1 MLTAFMHVVSALGSA
16 AFYVPL
22 LVVLYWCVAPRPAA
36 HASVLLLLS
45 AVLNTLLKL
54 VFHDPRPF
62 WTDPSVEGL
71 AAHSSFGMPSG
82 HAQNGIVIWGF
93 LAMSARRPV
102 PRAGA
107 VVMIVLI
114 GVSRVYLGAHSVWQ
128 VLAGWAIGGA
138 LLLLALTVGPAVV
151 AWWARRRVLV
161 QTLLSLGVSLL
172 LLGAAWFA
180 FQPVEDFRY
189 PASWRRAILR
199 AGGDIEPLSL
209 TQAAMI
215 TGALCGFLAGA
226 SIAARRGRP
235 DPAGTIPRGLARLG
249 VGVAGALPLL
259 ALNLPGGGPHP
270 AQAFAV
276 QALVALWVVAGTP
289 EAFARLGLAARSR
302 PGTTPAVTRPGDGPP
317 GRRQ

>member
-1 MLTAFMHVVSALGSA
+1 MLTGFMHAVSAAGSA

-22 LVVLYWCVAPRPAA
+22 LVLLYWCVAPRLAA
-36 HASVLLLLS
+36 RGAVLLLLS

-82 HAQNGIVIWGF
+82 HAQNGIVAWGF
-93 LAMSARRPV
+93 LASRARRPL
-102 PRAGA
+102 PWAGA

-138 LLLLALTVGPAVV
+138 LLLLALTAGPAVV
-151 AWWARRRVLV
+151 AWWGRQRVLA
-161 QTLLSLGVSLL
+161 QTLLSLGASLL
-172 LLGAAWFA
+172 LLGVTWVA

-189 PASWRRAILR
+189 PAEWRRAIIE
-199 AGGDIEPLSL
+199 AGGDIEAPSL

-215 TGALCGFLAGA
+215 TGALAGLLAGL
-226 SIAARRGRP
+226 SIAARRGLP
-235 DPAGTIPRGLARLG
+235 GPGGTVPRGLARIG
-249 VGVAGALPLL
+249 IGVAGALPLL
-259 ALNLPGGGPHP
+259 ALNLPFGGPDP
-270 AQAFAV
+270 ARAFAV
-276 QALVALWVVAGTP
+276 QALVALWVTAGTAA
-289 EAFARLGLAARSR
+289 AFGRLGLAERAR
-302 PGTTPAVTRPGDGPP
+302 PDVAPAVTRPGDGPP
-317 GRRQ
+317 GPRQ